1 MYDLIAILGR
11 GIQKDKKLVKKVKKE
26 SKKDPW
32 VLTEDLEVCDKNS
45 AHLVDRVPMD
55 DSNPYCMIGGGEAN
69 LLAGKLLMRQCMPKV
84 VVCAYGHK
92 AKYLE
97 PEDFPNESGVMGEQ
111 LRPYLPSGCELV
123 TWERNRYPSPLV
135 PSNTRQ
141 EMLNVLDLALERG
154 LSRIAFIAIGVH
166 MPRAATY
173 LSKHMTVYRD
183 RYRNLSTVMLETE
196 ELLLSFDRE
205 KYSARVEAIRNSRAF
220 ARNWVRE
227 ADGISKIVR
236 DVYGDAK
243 PLVVVK

>member
-1 MYDLIAILGR
+1 MYDLLAVLGR
-11 GIQKDKKLVKKVKKE
+11 GIQRLSKDG
-26 SKKDPW
+26 PW
-32 VLTEDLEVCDKNS
+32 VLTEDLEVCDTNS
-45 AHLVDRVPMD
+45 AHLVDRVPVD
-55 DSNPYCMIGGGEAN
+55 DNDPYCMIGGGEAN
-69 LLAGKLLMRQCMPKV
+69 LLAGKLLMGQCMPKV
-84 VVCAYGHK
+84 VVCALGHK
-92 AKYLE
+92 AAFLK
-97 PEDFPNESGVMGEQ
+97 PEDFPNESEVMGEQ

-123 TWERNRYPSPLV
+123 TWERNRYPSPWV

-183 RYRNLSTVMLETE
+183 RYGDLSMVMLETE

-220 ARNWVRE
+220 ARNWARE